1 MMQMFGDCA
10 HLFLVKY
17 GMALINPLTFRLYIF
32 SHNCI
37 SDLGYTDYGEEC
49 STTCGLVRS
58 DLDEWNYWCKTVNAT
73 IGWDKC
79 TPNISS
85 KGPFIKDFSSNF
97 SFLTPPT
104 YPCLLFLLNNLI

>member
-17 GMALINPLTFRLYIF
+17 GMALVNPLTFRLYIF
-32 SHNCI
+32 SHHCI

-73 IGWDKC
+73 IGWDRC
-79 TPNISS
+79 TPIVSS
-85 KGPFIKDFSSNF
+85 KYFQIFARF
-97 SFLTPPT
+97 
-104 YPCLLFLLNNLI
+104 